1 MLEISRKT
9 RADVFEHRGARAGGS
24 HRPYRPLVATAS
36 SSMTVPSAVDWPT
49 IASLATAGGTLV
61 LAAATFSS
69 VRFGQRSTRIAERS
83 TAIAE
88 RALLLGLRPV
98 LAPSRVTDSPE
109 MVRFG
114 EGRMMRVEGGMAA
127 VERDGENYY
136 FVIPLRNVG
145 NGLAVLQAWHFVA
158 RRPQIDTPHAEPA
171 EHRPQTR
178 DLYVPAGDTG
188 FWQGAI
194 REPDDPFREGL
205 DEAFLAGGVLTVD
218 LLYGDHEGGQ
228 LTISRFI
235 LTREEDSRW
244 RPGVVRHW
252 LLEGIDPRGR

>member
-1 MLEISRKT
+1 M
-9 RADVFEHRGARAGGS
+9 A
-24 HRPYRPLVATAS
+24 
-36 SSMTVPSAVDWPT
+36 DWPT

-83 TAIAE
+83 TEIAE

-98 LAPSRVTDSPE
+98 LAPSRVTDPPE
-109 MVRFG
+109 TVSFVDRMVS
-114 EGRMMRVEGGMAA
+114 VEGGLAA

-145 NGLAVLQAWHFVA
+145 NGLAVLQAWRFVA
-158 RRPQIDTPHAEPA
+158 QRPEINTPHAEPA

-194 REPDDPFREGL
+194 REPDDPFRVGL
-205 DEAFLAGGVLTVD
+205 REAFMSGGILTVD

-228 LTISRFI
+228 LTISRFF
-235 LTREEDSRW
+235 LTREEDGHW
-244 RPGVVRHW
+244 RPGVARHW
-252 LLEGIDPRGR
+252 ALEGIDPRRRD

>member
-1 MLEISRKT
+1 
-9 RADVFEHRGARAGGS
+9 
-24 HRPYRPLVATAS
+24 
-36 SSMTVPSAVDWPT
+36 MTLPSAVDWPT
-49 IASLATAGGTLV
+49 VASLATAVGTLV
-61 LAAATFSS
+61 LAIATFSS

-98 LAPSRVTDSPE
+98 LAPSRANDPPE
-109 MVRFG
+109 TVRFG
-114 EGRMMRVEGGMAA
+114 EGRMVRVEGGTAA
-127 VERDGENYY
+127 VERDGDSYY

-145 NGLAVLQAWHFVA
+145 NGLAVLQAWRFVA
-158 RRPQIDTPHAEPA
+158 GRPEIDTPHAEPA

-194 REPDDPFREGL
+194 REGDDPFREGL
-205 DEAFLAGGVLTVD
+205 GEAFLAGETLTVD

-235 LTREEDSRW
+235 LTREEDGHW
-244 RPGVVRHW
+244 LPGVVRHW
-252 LLEGIDPRGR
+252 PLEGIDPRGAIDPRSNRAA

>member
-1 MLEISRKT
+1 MTL
-9 RADVFEHRGARAGGS
+9 
-24 HRPYRPLVATAS
+24 PL
-36 SSMTVPSAVDWPT
+36 AVDWPT

-61 LAAATFSS
+61 LALATFSS
-69 VRFGQRSTRIAERS
+69 VRAGQRSTRIAEQ
-83 TAIAE
+83 
-88 RALLLGLRPV
+88 ALLLGLRPV
-98 LAPSRVTDSPE
+98 LAPSRVTDPPE

-114 EGRMMRVEGGMAA
+114 EGRMVSVDGGMAA
-127 VERDGENYY
+127 VEREGESYY

-145 NGLAVLQAWHFVA
+145 NGLAVLHAWRFMA
-158 RRPQIDTPHAEPA
+158 RRPEIDTPHAEPT

-194 REPDDPFREGL
+194 RASDDPFREGL
-205 DEAFLAGGVLTVD
+205 PEAFLAGGVLTVD

-228 LTISRFI
+228 RTISRFV
-235 LTREEDSRW
+235 LTREEDGNW

-252 LLEGIDPRGR
+252 PLESIDPRGR

>member
-1 MLEISRKT
+1 
-9 RADVFEHRGARAGGS
+9 
-24 HRPYRPLVATAS
+24 
-36 SSMTVPSAVDWPT
+36 MTLPFAVDWPT

-61 LAAATFSS
+61 LAVATFSS

-98 LAPSRVTDSPE
+98 LAPSRVNDPPE
-109 MVRFG
+109 TVRFG
-114 EGRMMRVEGGMAA
+114 EGRTVTVDGGMAA

-145 NGLAVLQAWHFVA
+145 NGLAVLQAWRLMA
-158 RRPQIDTPHAEPA
+158 RLPRLDTPHAEPV

-194 REPDDPFREGL
+194 RASDDPFRDGL
-205 DEAFLAGGVLTVD
+205 REAFQVGETL
-218 LLYGDHEGGQ
+218 
-228 LTISRFI
+228 
-235 LTREEDSRW
+235 
-244 RPGVVRHW
+244 
-252 LLEGIDPRGR
+252 

>member
-1 MLEISRKT
+1 VT
-9 RADVFEHRGARAGGS
+9 
-24 HRPYRPLVATAS
+24 PPL
-36 SSMTVPSAVDWPT
+36 AVDWPT
-49 IASLATAGGTLV
+49 IASLATAVGTLV

-69 VRFGQRSTRIAERS
+69 VRFGQRSTRLAERS

-98 LAPSRVTDSPE
+98 LAPARVTDPPE
-109 MVRFG
+109 NVRFG
-114 EGRMMRVEGGMAA
+114 EGRMVNVVGGMAG
-127 VERDGENYY
+127 VEREGESYY

-145 NGLAVLQAWHFVA
+145 NGLAVLHAWRFSA
-158 RRPQIDTPHAEPA
+158 RRPGIDTPHAEPA
-171 EHRPQTR
+171 DHRPQTR

-194 REPDDPFREGL
+194 RDPDDPFREGL
-205 DEAFLAGGVLTVD
+205 PEAFDAGGTLTVD

-235 LTREEDSRW
+235 LTREQDGQW

-252 LLEGIDPRGR
+252 PLEGIDPRAH

>member
-1 MLEISRKT
+1 MML
-9 RADVFEHRGARAGGS
+9 
-24 HRPYRPLVATAS
+24 PL
-36 SSMTVPSAVDWPT
+36 AVDWPT

-61 LAAATFSS
+61 LAIATFSS

-98 LAPSRVTDSPE
+98 LAPSRVNDPPE
-109 MVRFG
+109 TVRFG
-114 EGRMMRVEGGMAA
+114 EGRMVTVDGGMAA
-127 VERDGENYY
+127 VEHESENYY

-145 NGLAVLQAWHFVA
+145 NGLAVLQAWRLKA
-158 RRPQIDTPHAEPA
+158 GRPELEAPHAEPA
-171 EHRPQTR
+171 EHRRQSR
-178 DLYVPAGDTG
+178 DLYVPAGDVG

-205 DEAFLAGGVLTVD
+205 SEAFLIGETLTVD

-228 LTISRFI
+228 QTISRFI
-235 LTREEDSRW
+235 LTREENDQW

-252 LLEGIDPRGR
+252 PLESTDPRER

>member
-1 MLEISRKT
+1 MMLT
-9 RADVFEHRGARAGGS
+9 LPFALG
-24 HRPYRPLVATAS
+24 
-36 SSMTVPSAVDWPT
+36 WPT
-49 IASLATAGGTLV
+49 IASLATAAGTLV
-61 LAAATFSS
+61 LAIATFSS
-69 VRFGQRSTRIAERS
+69 VRFGQRSVRIAERS
-83 TAIAE
+83 MAIAE

-98 LAPSRVTDSPE
+98 LVPSRVTDPPE

-114 EGRMMRVEGGMAA
+114 EGRMVSVDGGMAA
-127 VERDGENYY
+127 VEREGENYY

-145 NGLAVLQAWHFVA
+145 NGLAVLQAWRFAA
-158 RRPQIDTPHAEPA
+158 RRPDINTPHAEPT

-194 REPDDPFREGL
+194 RAPDDPFREGL
-205 DEAFLAGGVLTVD
+205 HEAFLTGGVLTVD

-235 LTREEDSRW
+235 LTREQDGHW

-252 LLEGIDPRGR
+252 PLEGIDPRGR

>member
-1 MLEISRKT
+1 MML
-9 RADVFEHRGARAGGS
+9 
-24 HRPYRPLVATAS
+24 PL
-36 SSMTVPSAVDWPT
+36 AVDWPT

-61 LAAATFSS
+61 LAVATFSS

-98 LAPSRVTDSPE
+98 LAPSRVTDPPE
-109 MVRFG
+109 TVRFG
-114 EGRMMRVEGGMAA
+114 EGRLVRVEGGMAA
-127 VERDGENYY
+127 VEREGENYY
-136 FVIPLRNVG
+136 LVIPLRNVG
-145 NGLAVLQAWHFVA
+145 NGLAVLQAWRFVA
-158 RRPQIDTPHAEPA
+158 RRPEISSLHAEPA
-171 EHRPQTR
+171 EHRQQTR

-194 REPDDPFREGL
+194 RDPDDPFREGL
-205 DEAFLAGGVLTVD
+205 REAFSTGGILTVD
-218 LLYGDHEGGQ
+218 LLYGDHEGSQ

-235 LTREEDSRW
+235 LTREEDGQW

-252 LLEGIDPRGR
+252 PLEGVDPRGR